1 MQERMTRAA
10 EVICRS
16 RKTLALTGAG
26 ISVES
31 GIPDFRSRGGLW
43 ERFDPIEYGTIEAFQ
58 ADPERVWKMLDEVST
73 LLDQAR
79 PNRAHTGLARLQE
92 MGLLEA
98 IITQNVDNLHQEA
111 GASRVIEYHGNA
123 KTLSCLGCKQQYNA
137 DEREGQGPPKC
148 NCGQILKPNVV
159 FFGEPIPH
167 KALQESFELATG
179 CDTLLVLGTS
189 GEVTPANTIPQ
200 TAKMAG
206 ATVIEINVEPTVL
219 THYLTDIF
227 LQGKAGEVMTQLIL
241 EVKTMAAKGDSSR
254 RKA

>member
-10 EVICRS
+10 AVICRS
-16 RKTLALTGAG
+16 KKTLALTGAG

-43 ERFDPIEYGTIEAFQ
+43 ERFDPLEYGTIEAFQ
-58 ADPERVWKMLDEVST
+58 TDPEKVWQMLDEVSA
-73 LLDQAR
+73 LLSQAR
-79 PNRAHTGLARLQE
+79 PNRAHTGLASLQE
-92 MGLLEA
+92 IGLLEA

-123 KTLSCLGCKQQYNA
+123 KTLSCLTCDQQYNA
-137 DEREGQGPPKC
+137 AEREGQGPPKC
-148 NCGQILKPNVV
+148 TCGKILKPDVV

-189 GEVTPANTIPQ
+189 GEVAPANTIPQ

-219 THYLTDIF
+219 TNYLTDIF
-227 LQGKAGEVMTQLIL
+227 LQGKASEVVGKLVGAVETIVAQ
-241 EVKTMAAKGDSSR
+241 G
-254 RKA
+254 